1 MISSENF
8 EKLSKQYQMG
18 VFPNVV
24 REYFQHVFLA
34 ELQKLPEAE
43 KLLFKGGTA
52 LRLVY
57 KSPRFSEDLDFSLF
71 DVPQDD
77 IKAFM
82 ENLFVKVL
90 AEIERSGI
98 KTEIG
103 ERSQA
108 TTGGYFGIA
117 TFHILD
123 YPPVGVEIN
132 ISFRDTRVVK
142 GEIDTVI
149 NDFVPTYTMTHLP
162 QQDIVEEKVFDA
174 LIRRHKPRDYYD
186 LYFMMRAG
194 MLSADQKQRLNQI
207 ATQVI
212 DGARHID
219 FQGELGAFL
228 PANQQAIIRDFPQTL
243 EREMRNQ
250 LSFNAANV
258 W

>member
-1 MISSENF
+1 MISTEYF
-8 EKLSKQYQMG
+8 EKLSRQYQMG

-52 LRLVY
+52 LRIIY
-57 KSPRFSEDLDFSLF
+57 NSPRFSEDLDFSLF
-71 DVPQDD
+71 DVSQDD
-77 IKAFM
+77 IKSFV
-82 ENLFVKVL
+82 ENIFVKVL
-90 AEIERSGI
+90 AEIERTGI

-108 TTGGYFGIA
+108 TRGGYFGIA

-132 ISFRDTRVVK
+132 VSSRDTRVVK
-142 GEIDTVI
+142 GEIDTIV

-162 QQDIVEEKVFDA
+162 QEDIVEEKVFDA
-174 LIRRHKPRDYYD
+174 LIRRKKPRDYYD

-194 MLSADQKQRLNQI
+194 MLSADQKQRLNKI
-207 ATQVI
+207 ATEI
-212 DGARHID
+212 TENSRRID

-228 PANQQAIIRDFPQTL
+228 PASQQAIIRDFPQTL

-250 LSFNAANV
+250 LSLN
-258 W
+258 